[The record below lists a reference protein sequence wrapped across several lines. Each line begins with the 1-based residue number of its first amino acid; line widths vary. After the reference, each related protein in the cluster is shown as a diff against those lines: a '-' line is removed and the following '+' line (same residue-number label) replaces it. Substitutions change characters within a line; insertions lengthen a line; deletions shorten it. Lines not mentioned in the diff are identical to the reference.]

1 MKHWHILEHI
11 NAGNAVYAV
20 WTAFLSFLAPMG
32 CWLSGCAFMVFM
44 DFITGCWAA
53 RKRGEMWSSVKFRN
67 SISKCGSYMFVIIC
81 ARVVENMLPS
91 YIEFVELTKMFAGF
105 IVGVEFYSVLENFYK
120 ATGNKVFYILTQIT
134 SRKLKDSSGFSAEEA
149 KERK

>member
-1 MKHWHILEHI
+1 MQHWHISDHI
-11 NAGNAVYAV
+11 NAGNIMYAV
-20 WTAFLSFLAPMG
+20 WTAVFSFLAPIG
-32 CWLSGCAFMVFM
+32 WWLSGCAFMVLV

-67 SISKCGSYMFVIIC
+67 SISKCGAYLFVIIC
-81 ARVVENMLPS
+81 ARVVESMLPT
-91 YIEFVELTKMFAGF
+91 YVEYAELTKLFAGF

-134 SRKLKDSSGFSAEEA
+134 SRKLKDTSGYSPEET
-149 KERK
+149 KESK